1 MSLIASSKRL
11 IIGAG
16 PTGQAVARHFQEL
29 GIQFEIADTRQS
41 DALNQDFSAQFPDV
55 ATYFGPLKADYLDRF
70 EEIVKTSLDDLTITP
85 RGYTRAT
92 FASRSHDDVWQLVD
106 AQLRRLADAGHQV
119 F

>member
-16 PTGQAVARHFQEL
+16 PSTGQAIARHFREL

-41 DALNQDFSAQFPDV
+41 DALKQDFNAQFPSV

-70 EEIVKTSLDDLTITP
+70 EEVVVSP
-85 RGYTRAT
+85 G
-92 FASRSHDDVWQLVD
+92 SRQRPTVWIKL
-106 AQLRRLADAGHQV
+106 LRT
-119 F
+119 